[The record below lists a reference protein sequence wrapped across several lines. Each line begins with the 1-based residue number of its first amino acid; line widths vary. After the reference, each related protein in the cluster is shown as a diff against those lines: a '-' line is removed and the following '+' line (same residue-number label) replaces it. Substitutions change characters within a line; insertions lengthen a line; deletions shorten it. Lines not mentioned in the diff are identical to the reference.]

1 MGLLDDALDELAGD
15 STYRRAWYLFIIAF
29 GVVAILVAT
38 FYKEIVSSYVGQYL
52 LNQTQ
57 SIRSIVSFVNTSS
70 PYFYAALPG
79 IIFAKNSLTDIM
91 DFVLMITMVFPIF
104 VVVLNGGLVG
114 FVSVYTLPIHG
125 SSLAIFYFLAP
136 HGVIEIPAFSLVASS
151 MVLIF
156 KRGLSKAYSV
166 AFSMLVLSVLLLVVA
181 ALMESSVTILTGSF
195 VQALTNATVGAM
207 P

>member
-15 STYRRAWYLFIIAF
+15 DTYRRAWYLFIAVF
-29 GVVAILVAT
+29 GLVAVLVAT
-38 FYKEIVSSYVGQYL
+38 FYREIISSYLGQYL

-91 DFVLMITMVFPIF
+91 DFVLMITIVFPIF
-104 VVVLNGGLVG
+104 VIILNGGLVG

-125 SSLAIFYFLAP
+125 NSLVIFYFLAP

-151 MVLIF
+151 MILIF
-156 KRGLSKAYSV
+156 RRGLSKAYSI
-166 AFSMLVLSVLLLVVA
+166 AFSLLALSVLMLVVA
-181 ALMESSVTILTGSF
+181 ALTESSITILAGSF
-195 VQALTNATVGAM
+195 VQALTNATAGAM